1 MTARVPGGSPGVVE
15 PMPPRRARCL
25 ALVDGEHYA
34 SVVRDALRGLPY
46 DVVAAVMLGGT
57 EKLRGGEDYGV
68 PLADDLDAALAE
80 HAPDV
85 VFDLSDEPVL
95 GPRERLRVASRV
107 LAAGLPYAGPDFR
120 FDPPALEPFALPS
133 LSIVG
138 TGKRV
143 GKTAVSIHAARL
155 LSEEL
160 DLVVVAMGRG
170 GPPEPLLAETPP
182 STDELLALSRAGGHA
197 ASDYLEDAALAGVV
211 TVGCRRAGG
220 GLAGAVGASNV
231 VAGARVAAERRP
243 DLVVFEGS
251 GAAFPPVETRRRLL
265 VANASQP
272 SELVTGYL
280 NAYRILVSDLVV
292 LTMAEEGVPHREL
305 AAAVRGVKDV
315 PVVACTLRPR
325 PVVPVEGRRVAFF
338 STASDHAVERLAGHL
353 RDAHGADVVLAS
365 PHLARRD
372 ALRDDLARVDGA
384 DAFVVELKAA
394 AVDVVAEAAAERGVE
409 LILADAELVPVAG
422 DVDGELRALAAAARE
437 AVAVA

>member
-1 MTARVPGGSPGVVE
+1 MT
-15 PMPPRRARCL
+15 ARCL

-34 SVVRDALRGLPY
+34 PVVRDALAGLPY

-57 EKLRGGEDYGV
+57 EKLRGGEEYGV
-68 PLADDLDAALAE
+68 PLEDDLDAALATR
-80 HAPDV
+80 APDL
-85 VFDLSDEPVL
+85 VFDLSDEPVV
-95 GPRERLRVASRV
+95 GPRERMRLASRV
-107 LAAGLPYAGPDFR
+107 LAAGIPYVGPDFR
-120 FDPPALEPFALPS
+120 FDPPALEPFELPS

-155 LSEEL
+155 LADDL
-160 DLVVVAMGRG
+160 DIVVVAMGRG
-170 GPPEPLLAETPP
+170 GPPEPLLAEAPP
-182 STDELLALSRAGGHA
+182 SNDELLELSRSGGHA

-231 VAGARVAAERRP
+231 SEGARLAAERRP

-251 GAAFPPVETRRRLL
+251 GAALPPVATSRRLL

-272 SELVTGYL
+272 PDLVTGYL

-292 LTMAEEGVPHREL
+292 LTMAEDGVPHREL
-305 AAAVRGVKDV
+305 AAAVREVKGV

-325 PVVPVEGRRVAFF
+325 PVVPVDGRRVAFF
-338 STASDHAVERLAGHL
+338 STAPEGSIGRLADHL
-353 RDAHGADVVLAS
+353 RDAHGAAIVLAS

-372 ALRDDLARVDGA
+372 ALRADLERAG
-384 DAFVVELKAA
+384 DAEAYVVELKAA
-394 AVDVVAEAAAERGVE
+394 AVDVVAEAAAERGIE
-409 LILADAELVPVAG
+409 LVLADAELVPVAG
-422 DVDGELRALAAAARE
+422 DVDGELRALAAAARDE
-437 AVAVA
+437 VPVA